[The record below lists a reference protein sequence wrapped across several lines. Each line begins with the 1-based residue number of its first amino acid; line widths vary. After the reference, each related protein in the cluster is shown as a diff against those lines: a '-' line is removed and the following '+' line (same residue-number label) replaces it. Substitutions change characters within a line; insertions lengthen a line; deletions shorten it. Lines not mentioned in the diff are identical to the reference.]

1 MKTAAPE
8 KKSVKTL
15 KGQLFGAV
23 SMMLVAAIAL
33 GTSTYAWFINNRT
46 VEVQNMQLNVSTS
59 ASMLV
64 AIGKKASIAATGVPT
79 LWTGYKSVITNGD
92 IMGTGTPAPTDAA
105 DWAEFFNQD
114 MVPASVT
121 DTSLKTIT
129 PAFYATNN
137 HVSNGL
143 LDEFIAV
150 PTIDKTVDTVTTY
163 GVGQGPVKKLS
174 LRFLSSNDIDVYF
187 GKDEIAG
194 TIADLITPKYTKT
207 PAEVE
212 AMTPGADKTAAEEV
226 LTAEKKQADAIR
238 AAIRVSVVAR
248 TTGMAA
254 DGTTPDTS
262 TYTTTDVSTFQF
274 DAGAGFGAAP
284 KNNTDY
290 NSKNSVAINE
300 PDGIY
305 AAIATV
311 DGNKHVLTTSTL
323 TALVPAHTNKTKNA
337 NNVLALVKDSVVTPV
352 ATDNIRL
359 FGLTKDI
366 ARDVDVYIWLE
377 GTDQDCLNGISGYKF
392 NLNLPFAGAE
402 HDVKFD
408 TPVAP

>member
-46 VEVQNMQLNVSTS
+46 VEVENMQLTVSTS
-59 ASMLV
+59 TSMLV
-64 AIGKKASIAATGVPT
+64 AIGKNTSIAATGIPT
-79 LWTGYKSVITNGD
+79 AWTGYKSIVTNGD
-92 IMGTGTPAPTDAA
+92 ITGVGSPTPADPA
-105 DWAEFFNQD
+105 DWAQFFAQD

-121 DTSLKTIT
+121 DASLLLPT
-129 PAFYATNN
+129 PTFYATNN

-143 LDEFIAV
+143 LDEFLSV
-150 PTIDKTVDTVTTY
+150 PTIDKTVETTTTY

-187 GKDEIAG
+187 GKDAISD
-194 TIADLITPKYTKT
+194 TIASLITPKYTLT
-207 PAEVE
+207 PAQVDAMGEGVPKE
-212 AMTPGADKTAAEEV
+212 AAKLVLAAEE
-226 LTAEKKQADAIR
+226 KQADAIR
-238 AAIRVSVVAR
+238 AAIRVSVVAK
-248 TTGMAA
+248 TTGIQA
-254 DGTTPDTS
+254 DGTAADTT
-262 TYTTTDVSTFQF
+262 TYTTSSVNTFQF
-274 DAGAGFGAAP
+274 DDGEGFGAAP

-290 NSKNSVAINE
+290 NSQNSVSISEN
-300 PDGIY
+300 DGIY
-305 AAIATV
+305 AAIASI
-311 DGNKHVLTTSTL
+311 DSDKHVLTTSTL
-323 TALVPAHTNKTKNA
+323 TALVPDHSNKTKNA

-352 ATDNIRL
+352 ENDNIRL

-377 GTDQDCLNGISGYKF
+377 GTDQDCLNGISGYNF
-392 NLNLPFAGAE
+392 NLRLPFAGAD
-402 HDVKFD
+402 HDTKFD
-408 TPVAP
+408 PPAP